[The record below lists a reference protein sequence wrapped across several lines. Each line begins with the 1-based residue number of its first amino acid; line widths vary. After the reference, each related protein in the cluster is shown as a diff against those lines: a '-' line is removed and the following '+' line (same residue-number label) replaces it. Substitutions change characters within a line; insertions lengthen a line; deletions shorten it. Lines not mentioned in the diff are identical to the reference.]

1 MPHFYLEYTDN
12 IKAEARIPELLRK
25 VAKVIANQNGAFQV
39 GGIRV
44 RAIELKEYVVADGQE
59 DDAYVH
65 ATFKIARGR
74 SQEVIKKACDE
85 LFETMKEHFA
95 ELYAKRYFALSLD
108 YADFGEMGTYK
119 HNNIHSRFKK
129 T

>member
-12 IKAEARIPELLRK
+12 IKAEAHIPELLRK
-25 VAKVIANQNGAFQV
+25 IVKVIANQNGVFEV
-39 GGIRV
+39 GGIRA
-44 RAIELKEYVVADGQE
+44 RAIEVKEYCLADGQA

-74 SQEVIKKACDE
+74 SQAVIKKVCDE

-95 ELYAKRYFALSLD
+95 DLYAKRYLALTLAFED
-108 YADFGEMGTYK
+108 YGEMGTYK

-129 T
+129 A